1 MTRPITAYLLTC
13 AVLGVAGAVLLA
25 PANWISTALL
35 AGSAVANVAVAGLW
49 ILPAVVAM
57 RLLERPGAALL
68 VGLISGLAIVPFS
81 GYGFTSVLTNL
92 WWAFFIELG
101 FLAVL
106 YRFWTIPQYYAGAVV
121 LSVAYPLLSAEFF
134 DLWSQPSG
142 VVIAFFGVMLV
153 SCLAATAL
161 GILIADRLTKAG
173 VARSARRRPRVAV
186 KTPDAPPAVPAE

>member
-1 MTRPITAYLLTC
+1 MTRPLTAYLLTC

>member
-1 MTRPITAYLLTC
+1 MTRPLTAYLLTC

-186 KTPDAPPAVPAE
+186 KTPDAPPAVPAD

>member
-1 MTRPITAYLLTC
+1 MTRPLTAYLLTC

-49 ILPAVVAM
+49 VLPAVVAM

-92 WWAFFIELG
+92 WWASFIELG